1 MRFPKPRS
9 IFPAPTRCV
18 IGRRAL
24 PHFFLWARRLG
35 RYAMNTHAIS
45 GADPPST
52 AIEYPVGL
60 VFDATFDAFAVRLT
74 TLPNSALNFHIAEGP
89 YAHTETVK
97 VVATLI
103 RPGIFLVSW
112 VEASGATVV
121 HVEDFAKSVLYSH
134 ATLPDGTFL
143 RMKAKI
149 RLVQP
154 EIPK

>member
-1 MRFPKPRS
+1 
-9 IFPAPTRCV
+9 
-18 IGRRAL
+18 
-24 PHFFLWARRLG
+24 
-35 RYAMNTHAIS
+35 MNTHEIAT
-45 GADPPST
+45 ADPPST
-52 AIEYPVGL
+52 ALRYPVGL
-60 VFDATFDAFAVRLT
+60 VFDATFDAFAVRLS
-74 TLPNSALNFHIAEGP
+74 TLPNSELNFRIAEGP

-97 VVATLI
+97 VVATMI

-143 RMKAKI
+143 RMEAQI

-154 EIPK
+154 ETLK